1 MCAFIGQR
9 AANPNLIGKKAPAGK
24 QCHHRPP
31 RSFECIAQQDT
42 GRLLESHGETRSL
55 RPNHILTKQDQP
67 ADRVF
72 AVISGVLASYR
83 VGPEERPAVYGFHL
97 PGDLIT
103 NAWPGGISPVTIKA
117 LTEARVLSLS
127 NEAMRAIFNDD
138 PALGFA
144 FFQEAG
150 ELLAKQQTII
160 FKQGRTPVEQ
170 RVAAFFL
177 DLGLRL
183 GQQHGACLEI
193 TLPMRRAE
201 IASYLGLRSATLSRV
216 MTRWK
221 TEGLL
226 HLEGLKVMS
235 FPDIGRLEALAHD
248 RGHPGQS

>member
-1 MCAFIGQR
+1 MCAFLGQR
-9 AANPNLIGKKAPAGK
+9 AAYADSIGQVAPSGK
-24 QCHHRPP
+24 QCQHRPP
-31 RSFECIAQQDT
+31 KSFEVIAQQDT
-42 GRLLESHGETRSL
+42 GRLLDSHGEKRILHPDSV
-55 RPNHILTKQDQP
+55 LTKQDQP
-67 ADRVF
+67 AERVF

-83 VGPEERPAVYGFHL
+83 LGPEEKPAVYGFHL

-103 NAWPGGISPVTIKA
+103 SAWPGGISPVTIKA
-117 LTEARVLSLS
+117 LTEAKVLSFS
-127 NEAMRAIFNDD
+127 SEALRAVFIDD

-150 ELLAKQQTII
+150 ELLALQQAM
-160 FKQGRTPVEQ
+160 FFHQGRTPVEQ

-183 GQQHGACLEI
+183 GQQRGHCLNI

-201 IASYLGLRSATLSRV
+201 IASYLGLRSETLSRV

-221 TEGLL
+221 SEGLL
-226 HLEGLKVMS
+226 NLEGLKVMS

-248 RGHPGQS
+248 RNCYARK